1 MVVEGSFAVWLLNAQ
16 RVRAV
21 PGRKTDV
28 RLRHEVVSVAVARV

>member
-1 MVVEGSFAVWLLNAQ
+1 MIVEGSFDVWLLNAQ
-16 RVRAV
+16 HLQAV